1 LPAWATGTRPDAD
14 KRIPSSAGV
23 SLRIIVSGLR
33 DLQRIDWAFD
43 GSVVRDLTHNLHPW
57 PAKFIPEI
65 PAGAIRALSKPG
77 DLVLDPFGGCGTTAL
92 EAIRCGRRAC
102 STDINPLAV
111 QIAQAKCFAPTPTEV
126 VEIKRWSKALRTV
139 TPTPE
144 LLDAAPAIPNRE
156 YWFSTESVG
165 ELAYLLREIRK
176 LGLARDFLEVV
187 FAAIIVPIS
196 RQESE
201 TRYRR
206 VERESSAADVLAR
219 FRRRLAA
226 SLEMAADL
234 HRVLD
239 RQPREAR
246 IECAD
251 ARALGPVADQSV
263 DLAVFSPPYPN
274 AFDYHLYH
282 RFRLFWLGHDPR
294 PLKHQ
299 EIGAHL
305 RYEGPAEW
313 ARDMHGV
320 LGEIRR
326 VLKPRAHALIVVG
339 NGLAKGKLIPSPD
352 ILCDIA
358 GEHRL
363 KLRWRTV
370 RSIAASRRSFNLS
383 DSRLRTEQILVFAR

>member
-1 LPAWATGTRPDAD
+1 
-14 KRIPSSAGV
+14 
-23 SLRIIVSGLR
+23 VSGLR

-43 GSVVRDLTHNLHPW
+43 GSLVRDLTHNLHPW

-65 PAGAIRALSKPG
+65 PAGAIRTLSKPG
-77 DLVLDPFGGCGTTAL
+77 DLILDPFGGCGTTAL
-92 EAIRCGRRAC
+92 EAIRWGRRVC

-111 QIAQAKCFAPTPTEV
+111 QITQAKCFAPTSAEIT
-126 VEIKRWSKALRTV
+126 EIKRWAKTLRAV
-139 TPTPE
+139 APTPE

-156 YWFSTESVG
+156 YWFSTESVA
-165 ELAYLLREIRK
+165 ELAYLLRKIRR

-187 FAAIIVPIS
+187 LAAIIVPIS

-206 VERESSAADVLAR
+206 VEREFSAADVLAR
-219 FRRRLAA
+219 FRRRLVT
-226 SLEMAADL
+226 SLDMAADL
-234 HRVLD
+234 HQVLD
-239 RQPREAR
+239 CQSREAR

-251 ARALGPVADQSV
+251 ARALKPVTDESV

-294 PLKHQ
+294 PLKHK

-320 LGEIRR
+320 LGEIQR
-326 VLKPRAHALIVVG
+326 VLKPRAHALVVVG
-339 NGLAKGKLIPSPD
+339 NGLAKGKPILSPD
-352 ILCDIA
+352 ILCGLA
-358 GEHRL
+358 EEHGL
-363 KLRWRTV
+363 ELRWRTV
-370 RSIAASRRSFNLS
+370 RPVAASRRSFNLS
-383 DSRLRTEQILVFAR
+383 DSGLRGEQILVFAK